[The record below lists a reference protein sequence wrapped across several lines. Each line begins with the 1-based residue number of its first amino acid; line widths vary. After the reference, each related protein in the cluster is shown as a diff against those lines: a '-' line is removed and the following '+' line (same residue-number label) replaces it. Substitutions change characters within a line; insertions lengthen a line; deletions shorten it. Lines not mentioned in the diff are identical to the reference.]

1 MLSQSRTVGVA
12 AAQLTQ
18 FVLFHTHV
26 PRARFTALWQPTA
39 AGFLASGLSTITLA
53 EVAHDSAGGIAF
65 VSRNTWPA
73 AAYERVFPGGRAA
86 DGAGGPV
93 TVRQGGV
100 YSVHPDGG
108 MPIATARPDLD
119 LSLALLQT
127 ADLDEAG
134 TAIADVLAGAPG
146 EPSRHVVAYRAEHRS
161 QRYQVAITVHGPV
174 GSGPDSTSA
183 LMAATSACPTVI
195 GGIFLT
201 GRELFALPS

>member
-1 MLSQSRTVGVA
+1 MA
-12 AAQLTQ
+12 ASQLTQ
-18 FVLFHTHV
+18 FVLFDTDMS
-26 PRARFTALWQPTA
+26 RARFTGLWQPTA
-39 AGFLASGLSTITLA
+39 AGFLARGLSTITLA
-53 EVAHDSAGGIAF
+53 EVAHGSSGGIAF
-65 VSRNTWPA
+65 VSRNTWPT
-73 AAYERVFPGGRAA
+73 AAYGQSFPGGLAA

-100 YSVHPDGG
+100 YSVHSDGG

-119 LSLALLQT
+119 LSLVLLQT

-134 TAIADVLAGAPG
+134 AAISDVLAGAQRG
-146 EPSRHVVAYRAEHRS
+146 PSHHVVAYRGEHRS
-161 QRYQVAITVHGPV
+161 QRYQVAITVHGPL

-183 LMAATSACPTVI
+183 LMASTSACPTVI